1 MTNASVNDPCE
12 CGQTTIRGCADMPSR
27 HCGAW
32 EQTTPPAFTAHE
44 LSALAE
50 QGMTLTEAEE
60 ATVREARGQTVQH
73 EADID
78 KLIAE
83 MRAGL
88 KGVTPAPWITGAS
101 RRSQVLRVQTT
112 PLLIAETI
120 DAPDAA
126 HIARCSPANIAALL
140 DEIERL
146 RADNARLREALAP
159 FVAVVLPASHWQSG
173 WPDYAP
179 LDTAMGSGRAP
190 LTIGDCRRARTATE
204 TSNENQ

>member
-1 MTNASVNDPCE
+1 MSVNDPCE

-32 EQTTPPAFTAHE
+32 EEATPRAFTVHE

-146 RADNARLREALAP
+146 RADNARLRML
-159 FVAVVLPASHWQSG
+159 VQSAYNEG
-173 WPDYAP
+173 FGEGMREHTSSRGGKPWMDSRAH
-179 LDTAMGSGRAP
+179 TAMELNNG
-190 LTIGDCRRARTATE
+190 
-204 TSNENQ
+204 